1 MKYLLLVGDGM
12 ADHPNP
18 ELNQRTPLQAART
31 PNLDFLAR
39 HGILGTAHTLVQGYP
54 LGSDVANLAV
64 MGYDPKKYYSGRA
77 PLEAANIGVDLEPRD
92 VAFRCNLVHV
102 KNNIM
107 EDYSSGHLPTPE
119 AEPLIKMM
127 EKKLGNKKIKFY
139 LGNSYRHLMVWQGG
153 PLKVQCTPPHDIS
166 GREISA
172 YWPKGAG
179 HKELVRLME
188 DSRLLLEGHEVN
200 RERRRSG
207 LVPANMIWLWGQGK
221 KPEMPTLTERFN
233 ITGSVISAV
242 DLIKG
247 LGIYAG
253 LSPIKVPGAT
263 GYLDTN
269 YAGKAEAALKVLK
282 KQDLVFVHVEA
293 PDECG
298 HNGDVAG
305 KVKAIEDF
313 DEKVV
318 GAILKGL
325 EGRKDYRILVLPDHP
340 TPLDVRTHV
349 DEPVPFII
357 YQPEAGQEKNP
368 EMKISPDGYD
378 EEQARAAGLHIEEAW
393 RLMEIL
399 ITGNWPANL

>member
-1 MKYLLLVGDGM
+1 MKYILLVGDGM
-12 ADHPNP
+12 SDHPHP
-18 ELNQRTPLQAART
+18 ALDQRTPLQAART
-31 PNLDFLAR
+31 PNLDFLAK
-39 HGILGTAHTLVQGYP
+39 HGILGTAHTLVPGYP

-64 MGYDPKKYYSGRA
+64 IGYDPKKYYSGRA
-77 PLEAANIGVDLEPRD
+77 PLEAANIGVDLGPKD
-92 VAFRCNLVHV
+92 VAFRCNLVYV
-102 KNNIM
+102 KNNVM
-107 EDYSSGHLPTPE
+107 EDYSSGHLPTTE

-127 EKKLGNKKIKFY
+127 GQKLGNKKISFY

-153 PLKVQCTPPHDIS
+153 PLQVQCTPPHDIS

-172 YWPKGAG
+172 YWPKGSG
-179 HKELVRLME
+179 HKELIRLME

-207 LVPANMIWLWGQGK
+207 LAPANMIWLWGQGN
-221 KPEMPTLTERFN
+221 KPKMPTLTERFN

-253 LSPIKVPGAT
+253 LSPIKVPGVT

-269 YAGKAEAALKVLK
+269 YLGKAEAALKVLK

-318 GAILKGL
+318 GIILKGL
-325 EGRKDYRILVLPDHP
+325 EGRKDYRILVMPDHP

-357 YQPEAGQEKNP
+357 YQPEAEPEKSP
-368 EMKISPDGYD
+368 ALKISPDGYN
-378 EEQARAAGLHIEEAW
+378 EEQARATGLHIEEAW

-399 ITGNWPANL
+399 ITGNWPVNP

>member
-31 PNLDFLAR
+31 PNLDFLAK
-39 HGILGTAHTLVQGYP
+39 HGILGTAHTLVPGYP

-64 MGYDPKKYYSGRA
+64 MGYDPQKYYSGRA
-77 PLEAANIGVDLEPRD
+77 PLEAANIGVDLGPKD

-102 KNNIM
+102 KNNVM

-119 AEPLIKMM
+119 AEPLIRMM

-179 HKELVRLME
+179 HKELIRLME
-188 DSRLLLEGHEVN
+188 DSCLLLEGHEVN

-349 DEPVPFII
+349 DEPVPFLI
-357 YQPEAGQEKNP
+357 YQPEAGPEKNP
-368 EMKISPDGYD
+368 EPKISPVGYD
-378 EEQARAAGLHIEEAW
+378 EEQARATGLHIEEAW

-399 ITGNWPANL
+399 ITGNWPVTS

>member
-12 ADHPNP
+12 SDHPHP
-18 ELNQRTPLQAART
+18 ELDQRTPLQAART
-31 PNLDFLAR
+31 PNLDFLAK
-39 HGILGTAHTLVQGYP
+39 HGTLGTAHTLVPGYP

-77 PLEAANIGVDLEPRD
+77 PLEAANIGVDLGPKD
-92 VAFRCNLVHV
+92 VAFRCNLVYV
-102 KNNIM
+102 KNNVM

-127 EKKLGNKKIKFY
+127 GQKLGNKKINFY

-179 HKELVRLME
+179 HKELIRLME
-188 DSRLLLEGHEVN
+188 DSRLLLDGHEVN

-207 LVPANMIWLWGQGK
+207 LPPANMIWLWGQGN

-253 LSPIKVPGAT
+253 LSSIKVPGAT

-269 YAGKAEAALKVLK
+269 YQGKAEAALKVLK

-298 HNGDVAG
+298 HNGDVPG

-318 GAILKGL
+318 GTILKGL
-325 EGRKDYRILVLPDHP
+325 EGRKDYRILVMPDHP

-349 DEPVPFII
+349 DESVPFII
-357 YQPEAGQEKNP
+357 YQPEAG
-368 EMKISPDGYD
+368 
-378 EEQARAAGLHIEEAW
+378 
-393 RLMEIL
+393 
-399 ITGNWPANL
+399 